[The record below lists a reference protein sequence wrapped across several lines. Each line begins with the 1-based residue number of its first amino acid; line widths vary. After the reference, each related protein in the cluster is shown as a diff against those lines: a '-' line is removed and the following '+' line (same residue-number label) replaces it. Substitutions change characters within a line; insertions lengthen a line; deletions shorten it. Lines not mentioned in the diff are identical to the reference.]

1 MLEAISALDTAV
13 LLFIQEHIRCGALDF
28 IMLFFTRL
36 GDKGAVWLLS
46 GVILFASRQYRKR
59 GFDIIAVVFIC
70 GCCSELLKPVFMRPR
85 PFAVME
91 QMAVL
96 VAAPTTWSFPSG
108 HACAAFAAALAYA
121 KGVKK
126 LAAPAYALAVLI
138 SFSRLYVGVHYP
150 TDVIGGLVIG
160 IGCACFAR
168 WVATFAAISTRRHPS
183 HLRRPSSPCS
193 NPRRP
198 TAPCGRKSPHTGPS
212 AGTPFRMIWPR
223 FSKGNSI
230 GRRFSENS

>member
-150 TDVIGGLVIG
+150 SDVLAGAVLGTVLALVLL
-160 IGCACFAR
+160 AL
-168 WVATFAAISTRRHPS
+168 SRRFVHIPEYK
-183 HLRRPSSPCS
+183 PEYV
-193 NPRRP
+193 
-198 TAPCGRKSPHTGPS
+198 TVG
-212 AGTPFRMIWPR
+212 GTPEEE
-223 FSKGNSI
+223 KKDE
-230 GRRFSENS
+230 SEDQDRIR